1 MKALDDNRIVE
12 LYLLRDETAIKHTSE
27 KYGSRLRSLAYGIVN
42 DQQTAEECENDTYME
57 AWNTIPPQRPN
68 HLKAFLGRIARQLSI
83 NRLEHNTAQKRA
95 GSQYQLA
102 LDELSECIS
111 QDQEDFADTVALRD
125 SLNQFLHTL
134 PIDARRVFIRR
145 YWHLHSISEIA
156 ADLSM
161 SESKVKSLLMRTRK
175 KLKQHLTEGGL
186 LYEK

>member
-1 MKALDDNRIVE
+1 MTDERIVALFWE
-12 LYLLRDETAIKHTSE
+12 RSETAIAETDK
-27 KYGSRLRSLAYGIVN
+27 AYGHYFHYIAFGILGSDEDAKEIVN
-42 DQQTAEECENDTYME
+42 DTYLK